1 MLPTWEYPFW
11 APPARDGWSM
21 QNQVEGEQPLNH
33 GRSCGC
39 PCRAVPAPSS
49 WFPPFL
55 VTGVRWEPELQVS
68 LHKAK
73 EAGLEDVLPS
83 QGEASLFLYP
93 IPRKGHQQCPLGQCS
108 LAPRALCKH
117 QALSASPL
125 LSPNQMSSSS
135 SGAREWDLGA
145 NSSTVQ
151 WGAHCNAGW
160 DSVLFSSAFWRGRR

>member
-1 MLPTWEYPFW
+1 MG
-11 APPARDGWSM
+11 DI
-21 QNQVEGEQPLNH
+21 
-33 GRSCGC
+33 
-39 PCRAVPAPSS
+39 
-49 WFPPFL
+49 
-55 VTGVRWEPELQVS
+55 
-68 LHKAK
+68 
-73 EAGLEDVLPS
+73 LPS

-125 LSPNQMSSSS
+125 LSPNPMSSCS

-160 DSVLFSSAFWRGRR
+160 DSVLFSSTIWRGRRRERRCGVWCHAAVFHVAKPVGVHSSPASSSSLLRGSWPPHSIVPNSV